1 MCIELGVC
9 RVICVLIQF
18 LQLSDEAAF
27 GLTPTTSK
35 GTQIYD
41 VPTADG
47 STIVWQP
54 VPHMAAK
61 SITTGEAVYV
71 DDIPEYKSTTV

>member
-1 MCIELGVC
+1 M
-9 RVICVLIQF
+9 
-18 LQLSDEAAF
+18 
-27 GLTPTTSK
+27 
-35 GTQIYD
+35 YD

-71 DDIPEYKSTTV
+71 DDIPEYKCIIV

>member
-1 MCIELGVC
+1 MIRSCI
-9 RVICVLIQF
+9 ICVLIQF
-18 LQLSDEAAF
+18 LQLSDETAF
-27 GLTPTTSK
+27 GLTPTISK

-54 VPHMAAK
+54 VPHIAAK

-71 DDIPEYKSTTV
+71 DDIPEYKSIIIL

>member
-1 MCIELGVC
+1 M
-9 RVICVLIQF
+9 
-18 LQLSDEAAF
+18 
-27 GLTPTTSK
+27 
-35 GTQIYD
+35 YD

-61 SITTGEAVYV
+61 IITTGEAVYV
-71 DDIPEYKSTTV
+71 DDIPEYKCIIV